1 MICLSSDLFL
11 VRAAHGRQQRLLEAP
26 QLLSSFLGGRRGGV
40 GGGGGGHVGHGLDD
54 LSHKVGMA
62 RKLNLEKKKVK
73 IE

>member
-54 LSHKVGMA
+54 LSHKVGMT
-62 RKLNLEKKKVK
+62 RQLNLEKKVLR
-73 IE
+73 